1 MSNLKDVASLAG
13 VSISTVS
20 LALNGR
26 KVNAAT
32 RERVIDCARRLKYVP
47 SRIGRSLNSGRS
59 ETVCLLVMTQAGLHD
74 VFETPLMYYFLQGV
88 LRVLD
93 RQNYSLR
100 LEVKSHDDLDLR
112 NYFAQLVGDQSL
124 DGIILVPQFLRDYF
138 FLDFLRDAEFPYV
151 VLQPA
156 CFGDRVNLVD
166 IENAHGGR
174 LVGQL
179 FARCGYRRVAII
191 NGPERNID
199 AIERERGFFA
209 VLKEAEVTQTAK
221 RNGDFTITSGMNAMA
236 DLLEFR
242 PEAVFCANDFMAAG
256 AIRFLT
262 ESGIRIPD
270 DIAVVGYDNN
280 DISIGVVP
288 ALTTVDNRLREAG
301 ERIAEALLDLV
312 NGKKDLVQE
321 SLVPL
326 LIERASHLGSQGSAK
341 SSGLGAWKGGSGE
354 YPGNFAA
361 ASDGRFDKRA
371 GEPQVCTA

>member
-32 RERVIDCARRLKYVP
+32 RERVLDCARRLKYVP
-47 SRIGRSLNSGRS
+47 SRIGRSLNTGRS

-100 LEVKSHDDLDLR
+100 LEVKSHDDLDLQ
-112 NYFAQLVGDQSL
+112 NYFARIVGDQSV
-124 DGIILVPQFLRDYF
+124 DGIILVPQFSRDYF
-138 FLDFLRDAEFPYV
+138 FLDILRDAEFPYV

-156 CFGDRVNLVD
+156 RFGDRVNLVD

-179 FARCGYRRVAII
+179 FSRCGYRRVAII
-191 NGPERNID
+191 NGPENNID
-199 AIERERGFFA
+199 AIERERGFFGA
-209 VLKEAEVTQTAK
+209 LKEAEITETEK
-221 RNGDFTITSGMNAMA
+221 RYGDFTIMSGMQAMA
-236 DLLEFR
+236 DLAEFR
-242 PEAVFCANDFMAAG
+242 PQAVFCANDFMAAG
-256 AIRFLT
+256 AMRFLT

-270 DIAVVGYDNN
+270 DISVVGYDNN

-301 ERIAEALLDLV
+301 ERIAEALLDLIK
-312 NGKKDLVQE
+312 GKKDLVQQ
-321 SLVPL
+321 SIVPVLV
-326 LIERASHLGSQGSAK
+326 ERRSHTPS
-341 SSGLGAWKGGSGE
+341 
-354 YPGNFAA
+354 
-361 ASDGRFDKRA
+361 
-371 GEPQVCTA
+371 

>member
-47 SRIGRSLNSGRS
+47 SRIGRSLNTGRS

-74 VFETPLMYYFLQGV
+74 VFETSLMYYFLQGV

-100 LEVKSHDDLDLR
+100 LEVKSHDDLDLK
-112 NYFAQLVGDQSL
+112 NYFAQVVGDQSL
-124 DGIILVPQFLRDYF
+124 DGIILVPQFMRDYF
-138 FLDFLRDAEFPYV
+138 FLDFLREAEFPHV
-151 VLQPA
+151 VLQPVR
-156 CFGDRVNLVD
+156 FGDRVNLVD
-166 IENAHGGR
+166 IENAHGGS

-191 NGPERNID
+191 NGPEHNID
-199 AIERERGFFA
+199 AIERERGFFDA
-209 VLKEAEVTQTAK
+209 LKEAGISETAK
-221 RNGDFTITSGMNAMA
+221 RYGDFTITSGMSAMA

-256 AIRFLT
+256 AMRFLT
-262 ESGIRIPD
+262 EAGIRIPD
-270 DIAVVGYDNN
+270 DVSIVGYDNN

-288 ALTTVDNRLREAG
+288 TLTTVDNRLREAG
-301 ERIAEALLDLV
+301 ERIAEALLDLIR
-312 NGKKDLVQE
+312 GTKELVQQ
-321 SLVPL
+321 SLVPVL
-326 LIERASHLGSQGSAK
+326 VERQSHRESRGPAK
-341 SSGLGAWKGGSGE
+341 SSSDR
-354 YPGNFAA
+354 
-361 ASDGRFDKRA
+361 ASKLPNR
-371 GEPQVCTA
+371 